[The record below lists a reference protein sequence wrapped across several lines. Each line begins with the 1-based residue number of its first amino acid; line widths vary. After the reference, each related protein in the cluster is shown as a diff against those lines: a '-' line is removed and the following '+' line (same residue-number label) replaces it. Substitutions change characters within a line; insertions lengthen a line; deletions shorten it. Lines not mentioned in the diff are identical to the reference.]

1 MNEMETKS
9 ETEKTLVATKE
20 EKGGRGKMWEVAICR
35 CKLVYI
41 GWISNKVL
49 LYSQGNYNQYLVINH
64 NEKVYEEE
72 CIYMYNS
79 DTLLCSSNYDNIIMQ
94 IQ

>member
-9 ETEKTLVATKE
+9 ETEKTLVVTKE
-20 EKGGRGKMWEVAICR
+20 EKGGREKRWELGICG

-49 LYSQGNYNQYLVINH
+49 LYSQGNHNHYPVINH
-64 NEKVYEEE
+64 NEKVYEED
-72 CIYMYNS
+72 CIYICITES
-79 DTLLCSSNYDNIIMQ
+79 FCWAVVIM
-94 IQ
+94 IKL